1 MIDAVADMWLLGRG
15 REMIASP
22 GSTFSEVAWWWSG
35 ARIPVKHLSPEYN
48 QRTMQ

>member
-1 MIDAVADMWLLGRG
+1 MVDAVADMWILGHG

-35 ARIPVKHLSPEYN
+35 ARMKVKQLASEYN
-48 QRTMQ
+48 QREM